1 MASRFSINVQ
11 DYIFTSEEFE
21 EFSDEHKKFLV
32 AFFRE
37 KAYTTPKYFEIRNR
51 RNILH
56 TTPKSMRHF
65 VRYYKNQ
72 YQNMCPYYSTGEKLG
87 ISPNKLMKCR
97 KENTLKTLVSCRG
110 HLFINKDELTELRD
124 ASVIANTGNQEEC
137 EPDVQQTSN
146 LPTSHTQAL
155 AQGYVSAPSFC
166 KKHGISYQVFL
177 RQLQNNL
184 FPSLVI
190 NDRYYVPED
199 IQYVNYIRLT
209 DYARLYGL
217 SYSTVSNA
225 ANNGAFKTIR
235 KLGRYRILDKD
246 EPLPDVLKK

>member
-11 DYIFTSEEFE
+11 DYIFNSEEFA

-32 AFFRE
+32 AYFRE

-51 RNILH
+51 RSILH

-65 VRYYKNQ
+65 IRYYKSQ
-72 YQNMCPYYSTGEKLG
+72 YQNMCPYYSTGEQLA
-87 ISPNKLMKCR
+87 ISQNKLVKCR
-97 KENTLKTLVSCRG
+97 QENTLKTLVSCRG

-124 ASVIANTGNQEEC
+124 ASVIANTGNQEES